1 MSSSRQQVGQE
12 DGVERPN
19 ADHRQWSSHFLLKNT
34 FLEVAPP
41 LEERRAPRRSA
52 SVGDEARSA
61 SRSSSSSQD
70 QQLIRLDRI
79 ILNTTPGE
87 GSRRESRQEEDED
100 DEDEEEDE
108 EEGTYLDDEEDEEK
122 GELARSQGSQIPRER
137 CTKEGC
143 KPCFFFNDVS
153 GCSAGNSCRFC
164 HLSHNKSI
172 GIPRMRPCKGKR
184 DRYRKLRSRILQC
197 VESDPNFTLESYELP
212 QSVLENKD
220 LYAKLAKTVA
230 RRMDEIRNGG
240 IPCSDSSSVSFS
252 SDSGRGGY
260 GKSRGRGSGECG
272 RDGRSRGS
280 RSSGGPS
287 TSSSSD
293 GGPGGRKPQKTK
305 MSL

>member
-61 SRSSSSSQD
+61 SGSSSSSQD
-70 QQLIRLDRI
+70 QRLIRLDRM
-79 ILNTTPGE
+79 ILNATPGE
-87 GSRRESRQEEDED
+87 GSRRESHQQGDEEDED
-100 DEDEEEDE
+100 DE
-108 EEGTYLDDEEDEEK
+108 DEEDEEK
-122 GELARSQGSQIPRER
+122 GELAGSQGSQLQLER

-143 KPCFFFNDVS
+143 KPCFFFNDMR
-153 GCSAGNSCRFC
+153 GCSAGKSCRFC
-164 HLSHNKSI
+164 HLSHDRSI
-172 GIPRMRPCKGKR
+172 SHPRMRACKGKR
-184 DRYRKLRSRILQC
+184 DRFRKLRSRLLHC